1 MKDKK
6 TWIGI
11 IISVVAIYFCAR
23 GLDFKK
29 VAEGFKEANYLYL
42 IPAIIFIYLSIWI
55 RAPRWRILLHD
66 VDKKIS
72 LMRLFRIATI
82 GFMGN
87 SIFPA
92 RLGEL
97 MRAYFLSK
105 NEDVTF
111 THSVTTIAL
120 ERIFDLFALVVFLSI
135 VLLVLPF
142 PADIIVQNQDD
153 LALLQKAGYVSAG
166 TLAGFVVFIFFL
178 LKFPTQTFSVVD
190 GISGKLSA
198 KLSEKIHGIL
208 ESIFMGLE
216 SVKNWKSIL
225 TALVLSI
232 LVWLSITLSEYMVL
246 LAFNLNIGIFGA
258 AFICVAIAFAVAAPS
273 APGYFGIFHAACIL
287 VLVNFFG
294 ESKDLAGA
302 VAVVMHG
309 YQWIFIVLGGL
320 LFLPVEGISLKEVKE
335 QQNKTEIN
343 IMG

>member
-11 IISVVAIYFCAR
+11 IISVAAIYFCAR
-23 GLDFKK
+23 GLDFRK
-29 VAEGFKEANYLYL
+29 VAEGFKQANYLYL
-42 IPAIIFIYLSIWI
+42 IPAIIFIYLSIWL

-72 LMRLFRIATI
+72 LMRLFRIAII

-87 SIFPA
+87 SVFPA

-120 ERIFDLFALVVFLSI
+120 ERVFDLFALVVFLST

-142 PADIIVQNQDD
+142 PAEVIEQNQNA
-153 LALLQKAGYVSAG
+153 LNLLQKSGYISTG
-166 TLAGFVVFIFFL
+166 MLMGFVVFIFFL
-178 LKFPTQTFSVVD
+178 LRFPRQTFGVIDFLSSK
-190 GISGKLSA
+190 ISENFRK
-198 KLSEKIHGIL
+198 KIHGIMD
-208 ESIFMGLE
+208 SIFKGLE
-216 SVKNWKSIL
+216 SVKDVKSI
-225 TALVLSI
+225 VLSLI
-232 LVWLSITLSEYMVL
+232 YSLLVWLSITLSEYMIL
-246 LAFNLNIGIFGA
+246 LAFDLNIGIFGA

-273 APGYFGIFHAACIL
+273 APGYVGIFHAACIL

-294 ESKDLAGA
+294 ESKDLGGA

-320 LFLPVEGISLKEVKE
+320 IFLPVEGISLKEVKA
-335 QQNKTEIN
+335 QQSKQS
-343 IMG
+343 